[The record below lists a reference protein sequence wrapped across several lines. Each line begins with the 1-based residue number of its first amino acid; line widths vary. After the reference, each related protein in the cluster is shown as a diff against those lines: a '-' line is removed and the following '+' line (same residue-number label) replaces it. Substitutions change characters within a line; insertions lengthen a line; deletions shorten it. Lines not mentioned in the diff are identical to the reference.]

1 MSIYDLDKLMKE
13 TRRLAVE
20 YRKTT
25 GQTLPVSAD
34 LAIYDAIRLMNLEK
48 PSSEESGVDAILG
61 DKKIQIKGRVI
72 FDTSKMNQRIGQLNE
87 KGNWDFIYL
96 VLFNSEYQTTAIF
109 AANREQLKEQL
120 NSTSKNARGKMT
132 VRKFQILSHKIWPE
146 IDVD

>member
-1 MSIYDLDKLMKE
+1 MLE

-34 LAIYDAIRLMNLEK
+34 LAIYDAVRLLNLDKVENT
-48 PSSEESGVDAILG
+48 EAGVDATLE

-72 FDTSKMNQRIGQLNE
+72 FDTTKMNQRIGQINE

-96 VLFNSEYQTTAIF
+96 VLFNAEYEPNAIF
-109 AANREQLKEQL
+109 AANREQLSEL
-120 NSTSKNARGKMT
+120 FANDSKNARGKMT
-132 VRKFQILSHKIWPE
+132 VRKFQIMSHKIWPSNE
-146 IDVD
+146 DD